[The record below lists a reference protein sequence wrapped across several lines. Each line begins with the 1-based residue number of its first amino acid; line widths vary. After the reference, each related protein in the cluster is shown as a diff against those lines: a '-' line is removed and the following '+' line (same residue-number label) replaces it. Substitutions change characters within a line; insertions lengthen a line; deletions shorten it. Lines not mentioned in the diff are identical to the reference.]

1 MWSRAFTEIWGKKI
15 CAEYWI
21 DWEIENEV
29 LTAYEN
35 SSLNVFFY
43 YVILQIIRHKGS
55 VLALE
60 PMES

>member
-1 MWSRAFTEIWGKKI
+1 M
-15 CAEYWI
+15 
-21 DWEIENEV
+21 